1 MNEIT
6 IFDEI
11 GGDSNIVTTL
21 AIQEQLKKIGKV
33 DELLVRIN
41 SPGGDV
47 SEGIGI
53 FHVLKNFDAKIVC
66 RIEGIAASAASL
78 IAMAGDRIEMC
89 TGTFLLIHEPHA
101 ETIGTSSELTALA
114 SDLEKMTKSFAEIYA
129 LRSGQSEDFVEQ
141 LMAEDRLMSA
151 EEALSLGFCDEIIK
165 NVQAKINMKCLP
177 RFLQRAVKKAKAKM
191 EKAKMATKARTRMD
205 TDNSDNQN
213 TDTDERLENIEKKIE
228 ELTARMD
235 ADEDDP
241 DLKPKARGKERS
253 RADDDD
259 DDDKIDAD
267 DDDEKIDA
275 DDDDDDDKI
284 DADDD
289 DDNDKI
295 NADDDDDDGTK
306 TVSRARARAKK
317 MNARAA
323 YMRGFKRAK
332 KITALCTLAGCPEK
346 AVKYL
351 SNGMSVASVSKALLA
366 QKKSDQNI
374 TNIRAYKSSAMTDAA
389 VEASWATAIKKISK

>member
-21 AIQEQLKKIGKV
+21 AVQEQLKKIGKV

-177 RFLQRAVKKAKAKM
+177 RFLQRAVKKAKM
-191 EKAKMATKARTRMD
+191 EKAKMTTKAKTRMD

-213 TDTDERLENIEKKIE
+213 TDPDERLENIEKKIE

-241 DLKPKARGKERS
+241 DLKPKARGKARG

-259 DDDKIDAD
+259 DKINADDD

-317 MNARAA
+317 MSARAA

-374 TNIRAYKSSAMTDAA
+374 TNIRAYKSSAMTDAE

>member
-6 IFDEI
+6 IFNEI

-21 AIQEQLKKIGKV
+21 AVQEQLKKIGKV

-177 RFLQRAVKKAKAKM
+177 RFLQRAVKKAKL
-191 EKAKMATKARTRMD
+191 EKAKMATKAKTRMD

-213 TDTDERLENIEKKIE
+213 TDERLENIEKKIE

-241 DLKPKARGKERS
+241 VLKPKARGKARG

-267 DDDEKIDA
+267 DDDDDKIDA
-275 DDDDDDDKI
+275 DDDDDDKI

-289 DDNDKI
+289 DDDKI
-295 NADDDDDDGTK
+295 DADDDDDDDGTK

-317 MNARAA
+317 MSARAA

-351 SNGMSVASVSKALLA
+351 NNGMSVTSVSKALLA

-374 TNIRAYKSSAMTDAA
+374 TNIRAYKSSAMTDAE

>member
-6 IFDEI
+6 IFNEI
-11 GGDSNIVTTL
+11 GGDRNIVTTL
-21 AIQEQLKKIGKV
+21 SIEEQLKKMGKI

-66 RIEGIAASAASL
+66 RVEGIAASAASL

-165 NVQAKINMKCLP
+165 TVQAKINMKALP
-177 RFLQRAVKKAKAKM
+177 RFLQSAVKKAKM

-205 TDNSDNQN
+205 SDNSDNQN

-241 DLKPKARGKERS
+241 DLKPKARGKARG

-259 DDDKIDAD
+259 DDD
-267 DDDEKIDA
+267 KIDA

-289 DDNDKI
+289 DDDEKIDADDDDDDKI
-295 NADDDDDDGTK
+295 DADDDDDDGTK

-317 MNARAA
+317 MSARAA

-351 SNGMSVASVSKALLA
+351 SNGMSVTSVSKALLA

-374 TNIRAYKSSAMTDAA
+374 TNIRAYKSSAMTDAE

>member
-177 RFLQRAVKKAKAKM
+177 RFLQRAVKKAKTM
-191 EKAKMATKARTRMD
+191 EKAKMATKAKTRMD

-235 ADEDDP
+235 ADEEDS
-241 DLKPKARGKERS
+241 DLKPKARGKARG

-259 DDDKIDAD
+259 DD
-267 DDDEKIDA
+267 KIDA

-289 DDNDKI
+289 DDDEKI
-295 NADDDDDDGTK
+295 DADDDDDDKIDADDDDDNETK

-317 MNARAA
+317 MSARVA

-351 SNGMSVASVSKALLA
+351 SNGMSVTSVSKALLA
-366 QKKSDQNI
+366 QKKSEKNI
-374 TNIRAYKSSAMTDAA
+374 SNIRAYKSSAMTDAE

>member
-165 NVQAKINMKCLP
+165 NVQAKINMKALP
-177 RFLQRAVKKAKAKM
+177 RFLQSAVKKAKT

-213 TDTDERLENIEKKIE
+213 TDERLENIEKKIE

-235 ADEDDP
+235 ADEDEP
-241 DLKPKARGKERS
+241 DLKPKARSKARG

-259 DDDKIDAD
+259 DDDKINADDD

-317 MNARAA
+317 MSARAA

-351 SNGMSVASVSKALLA
+351 NNGMSVTSVSKALLA

-374 TNIRAYKSSAMTDAA
+374 TNIRAYKSSAMTDAE

>member
-177 RFLQRAVKKAKAKM
+177 RFLQRAVKKAKM
-191 EKAKMATKARTRMD
+191 EKAKMATKAKTRMD

-213 TDTDERLENIEKKIE
+213 TDTDERLDNIEKKIE

-241 DLKPKARGKERS
+241 DLKPKARGKARS

-267 DDDEKIDA
+267 DDD
-275 DDDDDDDKI
+275 DDKI

-289 DDNDKI
+289 DDKINADDDDDDKI
-295 NADDDDDDGTK
+295 DADDDDDDGTK

-317 MNARAA
+317 MSARVA

-351 SNGMSVASVSKALLA
+351 SNGMSVTSVSKALLA

-374 TNIRAYKSSAMTDAA
+374 TNIRAYKSSAMTDAE

>member
-1 MNEIT
+1 M
-6 IFDEI
+6 
-11 GGDSNIVTTL
+11 
-21 AIQEQLKKIGKV
+21 
-33 DELLVRIN
+33 
-41 SPGGDV
+41 
-47 SEGIGI
+47 
-53 FHVLKNFDAKIVC
+53 
-66 RIEGIAASAASL
+66 
-78 IAMAGDRIEMC
+78 
-89 TGTFLLIHEPHA
+89 TGVQTC
-101 ETIGTSSELTALA
+101 ALPIC
-114 SDLEKMTKSFAEIYA
+114 DLEKMTKSFAEIYA

>member
-101 ETIGTSSELTALA
+101 ETIGPSSELTALA

-177 RFLQRAVKKAKAKM
+177 RFLQRAVKKAKM
-191 EKAKMATKARTRMD
+191 EKAKMARTRMD

-213 TDTDERLENIEKKIE
+213 TDTDERLDNIEKKIE

-241 DLKPKARGKERS
+241 DLKPKARGKARG
-253 RADDDD
+253 RADDD

-275 DDDDDDDKI
+275 DDDDDKI

-289 DDNDKI
+289 DDDDNDKI
-295 NADDDDDDGTK
+295 DADDDDDDGTK

-317 MNARAA
+317 MSARAA
-323 YMRGFKRAK
+323 YIRGFKRAK
-332 KITALCTLAGCPEK
+332 KIIALCTLAGCPEK
-346 AVKYL
+346 ADKYL
-351 SNGMSVASVSKALLA
+351 SDGMSVTSVSKALLA

-374 TNIRAYKSSAMTDAA
+374 TNIRAYKSSAMTDAE

>member
-165 NVQAKINMKCLP
+165 TVQAKINMKALP
-177 RFLQRAVKKAKAKM
+177 RFLQSAVKKAKM

-241 DLKPKARGKERS
+241 DLKPKARGKARS

-267 DDDEKIDA
+267 DDDDDKIDADDDDDDEKIDA
-275 DDDDDDDKI
+275 DDDDDDKI
-284 DADDD
+284 DA
-289 DDNDKI
+289 
-295 NADDDDDDGTK
+295 DDDDDGTK
-306 TVSRARARAKK
+306 TVSRARARARAKK
-317 MNARAA
+317 MSARAA

-351 SNGMSVASVSKALLA
+351 SNGMSVTSVSKALLA

-374 TNIRAYKSSAMTDAA
+374 SNIRAYKSSSMTDAE

>member
-177 RFLQRAVKKAKAKM
+177 RFLQSAVKKAKM

-241 DLKPKARGKERS
+241 DLKPKARGKARS

-267 DDDEKIDA
+267 DDDDDKIDADDDDDDEKIDA
-275 DDDDDDDKI
+275 DDDDDDKI
-284 DADDD
+284 DA
-289 DDNDKI
+289 
-295 NADDDDDDGTK
+295 DDDDDGTK
-306 TVSRARARAKK
+306 TVSRARARARAKK
-317 MNARAA
+317 MSARAA

-351 SNGMSVASVSKALLA
+351 SNGMSVTSVSKALLA

-374 TNIRAYKSSAMTDAA
+374 SNIRAYKSSSMTDAE

>member
-21 AIQEQLKKIGKV
+21 SIEEQLKKMGKI

-177 RFLQRAVKKAKAKM
+177 RFLQRAVKKAKM

-213 TDTDERLENIEKKIE
+213 TDERLENIEKKIE

-241 DLKPKARGKERS
+241 DLKPKARGKARG

-259 DDDKIDAD
+259 DDDKINAD

-317 MNARAA
+317 MSARAA

-351 SNGMSVASVSKALLA
+351 SDGMSVASVSKALLA
-366 QKKSDQNI
+366 QKKSEKNI
-374 TNIRAYKSSAMTDAA
+374 SNIRAYKSAKSDAE
-389 VEASWATAIKKISK
+389 VEASWANVFKKISK

>member
-177 RFLQRAVKKAKAKM
+177 RFLQRAVKKAKM
-191 EKAKMATKARTRMD
+191 EKAKMATKAKTRMD

-213 TDTDERLENIEKKIE
+213 TDERLENIEKKIE

-241 DLKPKARGKERS
+241 YLKPKARGKARG

-259 DDDKIDAD
+259 DDDKINADDD

-317 MNARAA
+317 MSARAA

-351 SNGMSVASVSKALLA
+351 NNGMSVTSVSKALLA

-374 TNIRAYKSSAMTDAA
+374 TNIRAYKSSAMTDAE